1 MSKIVSYLR
10 ISSKTQMNGLSFEVQ
25 REQIATAYPNAQI
38 FEFLEVES
46 GKKNNRK
53 VLAAAMQKAKEL
65 GCTLVVAKLD
75 RLSRDA
81 AFLMNLHTN
90 KVNFAALDLPELN
103 TLTLGI
109 FAVMAQHERETISA
123 RTKAALDARK
133 AKGLTK
139 SSEALEAATN
149 RLKEN
154 QYLGIEAI
162 KQKALDNEN
171 NCKAKGY
178 INVLKTNGLSL
189 RQIANK
195 LNAEGFKTS
204 RGCSFTAAAVQRL
217 IDFNN
222 DIFHITDGLKEL
234 RTKTNN

>member
-1 MSKIVSYLR
+1 MQTIVSYLR
-10 ISSKTQMNGLSFEVQ
+10 VSTKGQSVSGLGLEAQ
-25 REQIATAYPNAQI
+25 RAQILAAYPTANI
-38 FEFLEVES
+38 CEFLEVET
-46 GKKNNRK
+46 GKKNDRTI
-53 VLAAAMQKAKEL
+53 LAAAMAKAKQL

-75 RLSRDA
+75 RLSRNA
-81 AFLMNLHTN
+81 SFLMDLHAS
-90 KVNFAALDLPELN
+90 KIDFKALNIPELN

-109 FAVMAQHERETISA
+109 FAVMAQHERETISQ

-154 QYLGIEAI
+154 QFLGIEAI
-162 KQKALDNEN
+162 KQKAATNEN

-178 INVLKTNGLSL
+178 ISVLKTNGLSL

-195 LNAEGFKTS
+195 LNSEGFKTS
-204 RGCSFTAAAVQRL
+204 RGCSFTASTVQRL
-217 IDFNN
+217 AY
-222 DIFHITDGLKEL
+222 
-234 RTKTNN
+234 

>member
-1 MSKIVSYLR
+1 MNTICSYLR
-10 ISSKTQMNGLSFEVQ
+10 VSTRSQGANGLGIEAQ
-25 REQIATAYPNAQI
+25 RDQIANAYPTSEI
-38 FEFLEVES
+38 IEFLEVES

-53 VLAAAMQKAKEL
+53 VLAAAMEKAKQL

-109 FAVMAQHERETISA
+109 FAVMAQYEREKIVD
-123 RTKAALDARK
+123 RVQKALDTK
-133 AKGLTK
+133 KKKGAYVSENSIKQGTK
-139 SSEALEAATN
+139 NL
-149 RLKEN
+149 
-154 QYLGIEAI
+154 IEARETAAAANR
-162 KQKALDNEN
+162 QKALDNEN

-195 LNAEGFKTS
+195 LNSEGFKTS

-217 IDFNN
+217 AS
-222 DIFHITDGLKEL
+222 
-234 RTKTNN
+234 